1 MTGWKRRKF
10 IDVLLRRGARL
21 IKNEDNIRWLGR
33 AFARE
38 RKGNVCLQILVK
50 LGSRFLIL
58 LQSRCLARCG
68 SISSKRGCYRH
79 RHGNRQERP
88 PPAQRRET
96 NIALPNPVFS
106 YVIPPAM
113 IPAKSNCLANK
124 LARLQRSGRWP
135 WNATVTYVTRSITP
149 TAYGLEQVPPWLNS
163 VNERSCPMAIHEK
176 AICNLGMLKS

>member
-21 IKNEDNIRWLGR
+21 IKNEHNIRWLGL
-33 AFARE
+33 ALARE
-38 RKGNVCLQILVK
+38 RKRDLRLQVLVE

-79 RHGNRQERP
+79 RHGNRQERTS
-88 PPAQRRET
+88 PAQRRET

-113 IPAKSNCLANK
+113 IPAKSNFLANE
-124 LARLQRSGRWP
+124 LTRLQRSGRWP
-135 WNATVTYVTRSITP
+135 WNATVTYVARSITP
-149 TAYGLEQVPPWLNS
+149 TACGLEQVPPPWLNS
-163 VNERSCPMAIHEK
+163 VNERSCPIAIHEM
-176 AICNLGMLKS
+176 AICNLGMLK